1 MKACATADRQA
12 RPIKDSN
19 QTKSSMGSETEASHM
34 QASVMLCPI
43 FRLSHTKLPRAWP
56 FGDKVSGP
64 FEHHRRFPTHLHVL
78 VPSARSVHTPL
89 IFPLLLFTHLLLSF
103 TRFHRR
109 NVFRIAPC
117 TEAPLIAGHAISSY
131 NSFVEHTT
139 VGRLLTALTLRDISI
154 LQPPDTR
161 HQRHF
166 CMSHTMARSPSL
178 IALLFALIMVFATVN
193 ANSLPWMLKR
203 QNSLVGTGASTSTTA
218 SPTSSADPSTSSV
231 APTTSSSVAP
241 DTTSSVPPT
250 STSEQPV
257 TTSSPTSTEAPTT
270 SSEAPPSTSTS
281 EAAPTSDSATSAA
294 APSTSQTSAAAE
306 TTSSAAPSS
315 SVNSA
320 SASQTSAAASSS
332 AAASGSSAASSRSSS
347 ASGTKTSSTKSSKS
361 SSSEVIVIGSGSAA
375 TTIHRSTVSQAT
387 TITSALVTSSTER
400 YTTTVVTVI
409 GGSSV
414 TTAIPTERVV
424 SSTTGYATATV
435 SPQLNDGGSSG
446 SSGGGLST
454 SSKKIIG
461 GVVGGIGGAI
471 LLGGL
476 ALVAWRMW
484 GRRRAKGPRM
494 DDDDIMGPR
503 PHDALMTEKNEP
515 PLARY
520 HNGGGQINTA
530 SNF

>member
-1 MKACATADRQA
+1 MMKACATADRQA

-117 TEAPLIAGHAISSY
+117 TEAPLIAGHAISAY
-131 NSFVEHTT
+131 NPFVEHTT
-139 VGRLLTALTLRDISI
+139 KFLDCRST
-154 LQPPDTR
+154 PPIACS
-161 HQRHF
+161 QRHF

-218 SPTSSADPSTSSV
+218 SPTSSADVSTSSV

-454 SSKKIIG
+454 STKKIIG

>member
-1 MKACATADRQA
+1 MMKACATADRQA

-131 NSFVEHTT
+131 NSFIEHTT
-139 VGRLLTALTLRDISI
+139 KFLDCRST
-154 LQPPDTR
+154 PPIACS
-161 HQRHF
+161 QRHF

-218 SPTSSADPSTSSV
+218 SPTSSADVSTSSV

-257 TTSSPTSTEAPTT
+257 TTTSPTSTEAPTT

-315 SVNSA
+315 SVSSA

>member
-1 MKACATADRQA
+1 MMKACATADRQA

-43 FRLSHTKLPRAWP
+43 FRLSHMKLPRAWP

-131 NSFVEHTT
+131 NSFIEHTT
-139 VGRLLTALTLRDISI
+139 KFLDCRST
-154 LQPPDTR
+154 PPIACS
-161 HQRHF
+161 QRHF

-257 TTSSPTSTEAPTT
+257 TTSSPTSTEAPTS

-424 SSTTGYATATV
+424 SSITGYATATV

>member
-1 MKACATADRQA
+1 MMKACATADRQA

-131 NSFVEHTT
+131 NSFIEHTT
-139 VGRLLTALTLRDISI
+139 KFLDCRST
-154 LQPPDTR
+154 PPIACS
-161 HQRHF
+161 QRHF

-218 SPTSSADPSTSSV
+218 SPTSSADVSTSSV

-257 TTSSPTSTEAPTT
+257 TTTSPTSTEAPTT